1 MSKKRKNKAQPAP
14 AINTQLHPNAAGID
28 VGAEEFVVAVP
39 ADHHPES
46 VRTFPSF
53 TTGVETLCEWLQ
65 ACGITTAAMGSTGN
79 YWITLYDRLT
89 ARGID
94 VYLVNARHV
103 KGVPGKKTDVC
114 DAQWLQQLH
123 AAGLLKKSY
132 RPALEIVPLRF
143 LMRHRCEMIG
153 DSARQLQLMQKTL
166 TEMNIKIQHVFSD
179 IDGVSAQAIIT
190 AILKGERNP
199 AKLADLRDGRCRSSV
214 SVIMEALKGDYRE
227 EYLFVLRQSQSAWHQ
242 LSKAIGE
249 CDKQIAALMAKVH
262 TKECPPLPPAPGQ
275 QHRMTKN
282 CPDLPIFEEAW
293 RFFGVDLSAVP
304 GVGGGLLSTLMSE
317 LGTREQILK
326 QFGSG
331 PALASWL
338 GLNPDNRISGGKV
351 LKAKTR
357 KVASR
362 LAKALRMGVFGLQ
375 KSHTKLGDY
384 VRRMKARLGKAEGIV
399 AGAHKLLRIIY
410 GMIKNQM
417 PYNEIEAFKTTPQ
430 TAARRRRNL
439 EKQAAA
445 LGLQLVAA
453 V

>member
-1 MSKKRKNKAQPAP
+1 MSKKRKNKAHPTP

-39 ADHHPES
+39 ADRCPES

-53 TTGVETLCEWLQ
+53 TSGVEALCEWLL
-65 ACGITTAAMGSTGN
+65 ACRITTASMESTGN

-89 ARGID
+89 AAGID

-123 AAGLLKKSY
+123 SAGLLKKSF
-132 RPALEIVPLRF
+132 RPTLEIVPLRF
-143 LMRHRCEMIG
+143 LMRHRSEMLG

-179 IDGVSAQAIIT
+179 IDGTSAQAIIT
-190 AILKGERNP
+190 AILQGERDP

-214 SVIMEALKGDYRE
+214 SAIMEALKGDYRE
-227 EYLFVLRQSQSAWHQ
+227 EYLFVLGQSQSAWHQ
-242 LSKAIGE
+242 LSQAIGE
-249 CDKQIAALMAKVH
+249 CDKKIAVLMGEVH
-262 TKECPPLPPAPGQ
+262 TQEGPPLPPASGQ

-282 CPDLPIFEEAW
+282 CPNLPIFEESW

-304 GVGGGLLSTLMSE
+304 GVGGGLLSTLMTE

-326 QFGSG
+326 QFGSTS
-331 PALASWL
+331 ALSSWL

-357 KVASR
+357 KVVSR

-375 KSHTKLGDY
+375 KSNTKLGEY
-384 VRRMKARLGKAEGIV
+384 VRKMKARLGKAEGIV
-399 AGAHKLLRIIY
+399 AGAHKLVRIIY
-410 GMIKNQM
+410 GMIKNQK
-417 PYNEIEAFKTTPQ
+417 PYDETEAFKTTPQ